1 VFEII
6 EGTFAHSD
14 VQLEVLMDD
23 MVFPSYTSSKARQ
36 RSHKFGETGDAFV
49 RELDVSQITLR
60 LTEKTDNKGEG
71 DQDHV
76 IAKLKGPTLT
86 TLQQCLYKP
95 TELTMKGTDGA
106 LSKVV
111 VSLKYLPVKMQLD
124 PSESINNMGTLRVDV
139 LDAANLPSADRN
151 GLSDPY
157 CKFRL
162 NGKDVFKTK
171 TQKKT
176 LHPAWNEFFEVPI
189 SSRTAADFKCD
200 VYDWDFGDKADHL
213 GTTPIN
219 LEVLEPFQPAETG
232 YPLDGKSGTLRL
244 KLLFKPDYVQRSRQ
258 GSSTFSGTFAPA
270 GKVVGAPIKGV
281 GLVGG
286 AVGGG
291 VVKGASFLKRGF
303 TSRGKGNREDTVM
316 EANGSVDNAVNGDGA
331 LDANTPQGTPS
342 RASAIAD
349 GPPAT
354 PTSAQK
360 DFPHSRTRSFAST
373 FSGPGG
379 AQKVGDTGSA
389 SVTIVSAND
398 YPPSADVRVYVKMI
412 GAKGGK
418 EVHKTKS
425 IKSGTGKVE
434 YSADHETFKVACAAD
449 TQFQLVVKDHGLFGG
464 EVLGEGLFY
473 LADQGSGGTQSVK
486 AGAGIVVLQSHFSP
500 AQGGSGESL
509 RPTTSNGRDSP
520 DSKRGVRRSLLSKRD
535 FSGKQPPPVEKAS

>member
-1 VFEII
+1 VFKII
-6 EGTFAHSD
+6 EGTFSDTD

-23 MVFPSYTSSKARQ
+23 MVFPSYISSKAR
-36 RSHKFGETGDAFV
+36 RRNHKFGEVGDAFV

-95 TELTMKGTDGA
+95 TELTMKGADGFP
-106 LSKVV
+106 SKVI
-111 VSLKYLPVKMQLD
+111 VSLKYLPVKMKLD

-139 LDAANLPSADRN
+139 LDAADLPSADRN
-151 GLSDPY
+151 GFSDPF

-162 NGKDVFKTK
+162 NGKEVFKTK
-171 TQKKT
+171 IQKKT
-176 LHPAWNEFFEVPI
+176 LHPAWNEFFEIPI
-189 SSRTAADFKCD
+189 SSRTAADFKCL
-200 VYDWDFGDKADHL
+200 VYDWDFGDKSDHL
-213 GTTPIN
+213 GTTAIN
-219 LEVLEPFQPAETG
+219 LSVLEPFQPAEIG
-232 YPLDGKSGTLRL
+232 YGLDGKSGTLRL

-258 GSSTFSGTFAPA
+258 GSSTLSGTFTPA

-291 VVKGASFLKRGF
+291 VAKGASFLKRGF
-303 TSRGKGNREDTVM
+303 TSKARGSRENTVTDV
-316 EANGSVDNAVNGDGA
+316 NGSFEPAINGDGVPSS
-331 LDANTPQGTPS
+331 NTPQGTPS

-360 DFPHSRTRSFAST
+360 DSPHNRTKSFGST
-373 FSGPGG
+373 LSALG
-379 AQKVGDTGSA
+379 ATPKEVDTGSA
-389 SVTIVSAND
+389 SLTIVSAND

-412 GAKGGK
+412 GSKGGK
-418 EVHKTKS
+418 EVHKTKT
-425 IKSGTGKVE
+425 IKSSTGKVE
-434 YSADHETFKVACAAD
+434 YSPDHETFKVGCSAD
-449 TQFQLVVKDHGLFGG
+449 TQFQVVVKDHGLFGG
-464 EVLGEGLFY
+464 DVLGDSMFY
-473 LADQGSGGTQSVK
+473 LADQGSGATQPIK
-486 AGAGIVVLQSHFSP
+486 AGSGTVVVRSQFSP
-500 AQGGSGESL
+500 SVGSSADSL

-535 FSGKQPPPVEKAS
+535 FSGKQPPST

>member
-1 VFEII
+1 
-6 EGTFAHSD
+6 
-14 VQLEVLMDD
+14 MDD
-23 MVFPSYTSSKARQ
+23 MVFPNYTSSKARQ
-36 RSHKFGETGDAFV
+36 RSHKFGEVGDAFV

-76 IAKLKGPTLT
+76 IARLKGPTLS

-95 TELTMKGTDGA
+95 TELTMKGTDGS
-106 LSKVV
+106 LSKVT

-139 LDAANLPSADRN
+139 LDAADLPSADRN
-151 GLSDPY
+151 GYSDPY

-171 TQKKT
+171 VQKKT
-176 LHPAWNEFFEVPI
+176 LHPAWNEFFEVSI
-189 SSRTAADFKCD
+189 NSRTAAELKCD

-213 GTTPIN
+213 GTAAIDLTA
-219 LEVLEPFQPAETG
+219 LEPFKPAEMG
-232 YPLDGKSGTLRL
+232 YALDGKSGTLRL

-303 TSRGKGNREDTVM
+303 TSKSKGSREDAIM
-316 EANGSVDNAVNGDGA
+316 DGSGSIGNIVNGDGVSG
-331 LDANTPQGTPS
+331 ANTPQGTPS
-342 RASAIAD
+342 RANAIAD

-360 DFPHSRTRSFAST
+360 DAAHNRSKSFGST
-373 FSGPGG
+373 FSGPSG
-379 AQKVGDTGSA
+379 AAKGAHAGSA
-389 SVTIVSAND
+389 VLTIESAND
-398 YPPSADVRVYVKMI
+398 YPPSADVRVYVKMV
-412 GAKGGK
+412 GPKGGK

-425 IKSGTGKVE
+425 IKSNTGKVE
-434 YSADHETFKVACAAD
+434 FAADHETFKVNCSAD
-449 TQFQLVVKDHGLFGG
+449 TQFQIVVKDHGLFGG
-464 EVLGEGLFY
+464 EVLGEGVFFLG
-473 LADQGSGGTQSVK
+473 DQGSGATQAVK
-486 AGAGIVVLQSHFSP
+486 AGAGTVVIQSQFSP
-500 AQGGSGESL
+500 SEGSSADSL

-535 FSGKQPPPVEKAS
+535 FSGKQAPSADKAS

>member
-1 VFEII
+1 
-6 EGTFAHSD
+6 
-14 VQLEVLMDD
+14 MDD

-36 RSHKFGETGDAFV
+36 RSHKFGEIGDAFV
-49 RELDVSQITLR
+49 RELEVSQITLR

-76 IAKLKGPTLT
+76 IARLRGSTLT
-86 TLQQCLYKP
+86 TLQKCLYKP

-106 LSKVV
+106 SSRVT

-139 LDAANLPSADRN
+139 LDAADLPSADRN
-151 GLSDPY
+151 GYSDPY

-162 NGKDVFKTK
+162 NGKEVFKTK
-171 TQKKT
+171 VQKKT

-189 SSRTAADFKCD
+189 NSRTAADFKCD

-213 GTTPIN
+213 GTTGIN
-219 LEVLEPFQPAETG
+219 LNILEPFQPAEMG
-232 YPLDGKSGTLRL
+232 YALDGKSGTLRL

-291 VVKGASFLKRGF
+291 VAKGASFLKRGF
-303 TSRGKGNREDTVM
+303 TSKTKGSRDDTIM
-316 EANGSVDNAVNGDGA
+316 DGNGDGA
-331 LDANTPQGTPS
+331 SGANTPQGTPS
-342 RASAIAD
+342 RTSAIAD

-360 DFPHSRTRSFAST
+360 DSAHNRAKSFGST
-373 FSGPGG
+373 FSGPSGTPKG
-379 AQKVGDTGSA
+379 AHTGSA
-389 SVTIVSAND
+389 SLTIVSAD
-398 YPPSADVRVYVKMI
+398 GYPPSADVRVYVKII

-418 EVHKTKS
+418 EVHKTKP
-425 IKSGTGKVE
+425 IKSNTGKVE
-434 YSADHETFKVACAAD
+434 YSADHETFKVNCSAD
-449 TQFQLVVKDHGLFGG
+449 TQFQVVVKDHGLFGG
-464 EVLGEGLFY
+464 ELLGERLFF
-473 LADQGSGGTQSVK
+473 LADQGSGATKSVEV
-486 AGAGIVVLQSHFSP
+486 GAGTVVLQCQFSP
-500 AQGGSGESL
+500 SEGSSADSL
-509 RPTTSNGRDSP
+509 RPTSSNGRDSP
-520 DSKRGVRRSLLSKRD
+520 DSKRGVRRSILSKRD
-535 FSGKQPPPVEKAS
+535 FSGKQAP

>member
-1 VFEII
+1 VFKII

-14 VQLEVLMDD
+14 VQLEVLIDD
-23 MVFPSYTSSKARQ
+23 MVFPSFTSSKARQ
-36 RSHKFGETGDAFV
+36 RSHKFGEIGDAFV
-49 RELDVSQITLR
+49 RELEVSQITLR

-76 IAKLKGPTLT
+76 LARLKGPTLT

-95 TELTMKGTDGA
+95 TELTLKGTDGSV
-106 LSKVV
+106 SKVT
-111 VSLKYLPVKMQLD
+111 VSLKYLPVRMQLD

-139 LDAANLPSADRN
+139 LDAADLPSADRN
-151 GLSDPY
+151 GYSDPY

-171 TQKKT
+171 VQKKT

-189 SSRTAADFKCD
+189 NSRTAADMKCE

-213 GTTPIN
+213 GTAAIN
-219 LEVLEPFQPAETG
+219 LAALEPFQLAEIV
-232 YPLDGKSGTLRL
+232 YPLDGKSGTVRL

-258 GSSTFSGTFAPA
+258 GSSTFSGTFVPA

-286 AVGGG
+286 G

-303 TSRGKGNREDTVM
+303 TSKGKGGREDTM
-316 EANGSVDNAVNGDGA
+316 MDGSGSSGNIANGDGA
-331 LDANTPQGTPS
+331 SGANTPQGTPS

-360 DFPHSRTRSFAST
+360 DAVHNRTKSFGST
-373 FSGPGG
+373 FGGPGG
-379 AQKVGDTGSA
+379 ATRGAHTGSA
-389 SVTIVSAND
+389 VLTIESAND
-398 YPPSADVRVYVKMI
+398 YPASADVRVYVKME
-412 GAKGGK
+412 GPKGIK

-425 IKSGTGKVE
+425 IKSSTGKVE
-434 YSADHETFKVACAAD
+434 YAADHETFKVNCSAD
-449 TQFQLVVKDHGLFGG
+449 TKFQVVVKDHGLFGG
-464 EVLGEGLFY
+464 EVLGEGFFFP
-473 LADQGSGGTQSVK
+473 ADQGSGATQAVK
-486 AGAGIVVLQSHFSP
+486 AGDGTVVIQSHFSP
-500 AQGGSGESL
+500 SEGSSADSL

-535 FSGKQPPPVEKAS
+535 FSGKQAPSADRAS

>member
-1 VFEII
+1 
-6 EGTFAHSD
+6 
-14 VQLEVLMDD
+14 MDD

-36 RSHKFGETGDAFV
+36 RSHKFGEIGDAFV

-60 LTEKTDNKGEG
+60 LTEKTDKKGEG
-71 DQDHV
+71 DPDHV

-95 TELTMKGTDGA
+95 TELTMKGADGA
-106 LSKVV
+106 RSKVV
-111 VSLKYLPVKMQLD
+111 VSLRYLPVKMQLD

-139 LDAANLPSADRN
+139 LDAADLPSADRN
-151 GLSDPY
+151 GYSDPF

-162 NGKDVFKTK
+162 NGKDVFKTRV
-171 TQKKT
+171 QKKT

-189 SSRTAADFKCD
+189 NSRTAANLKCD
-200 VYDWDFGDKADHL
+200 VYDWDFGDKSDHL
-213 GTTPIN
+213 GTTAIN
-219 LEVLEPFQPAETG
+219 LEILEPFQPAEMG
-232 YPLDGKSGTLRL
+232 YALDGKSGTLRL

-286 AVGGG
+286 G

-303 TSRGKGNREDTVM
+303 TSKSKGGRDDTAM
-316 EANGSVDNAVNGDGA
+316 GANGSLESKVNGDGA
-331 LDANTPQGTPS
+331 SGANTPQGTPS
-342 RASAIAD
+342 RSSAVAD

-360 DFPHSRTRSFAST
+360 DPSHNRTKSFGST
-373 FSGPGG
+373 LGSSGGTPKG
-379 AQKVGDTGSA
+379 ADTGSA
-389 SVTIVSAND
+389 SLTIMSAND
-398 YPPSADVRVYVKMI
+398 YPPSADVRVYVKVI

-418 EVHKTKS
+418 EIHKTKS
-425 IKSGTGKVE
+425 IKSSTGKVE
-434 YSADHETFKVACAAD
+434 FSADHETFKVTNCSAD
-449 TQFQLVVKDHGLFGG
+449 TQFQVVVKDHGLFGG

-473 LADQGSGGTQSVK
+473 LADQGSGATQSVK
-486 AGAGIVVLQSHFSP
+486 AGAGTVVVRSQFSP
-500 AQGGSGESL
+500 AVGSSGESL

-520 DSKRGVRRSLLSKRD
+520 DSKRGARRSLLSKRD
-535 FSGKQPPPVEKAS
+535 FSGKQAP

>member
-1 VFEII
+1 MFKII
-6 EGTFAHSD
+6 EGKFAHSD
-14 VQLEVLMDD
+14 VQLEVLIDD

-36 RSHKFGETGDAFV
+36 RSHKFGETGDAFI

-60 LTEKTDNKGEG
+60 LTEKTDKKGET
-71 DQDHV
+71 DPEHV

-95 TELTMKGTDGA
+95 TELTLKGTDGA
-106 LSKVV
+106 LSKVI

-139 LDAANLPSADRN
+139 LDAADLPSADRN
-151 GLSDPY
+151 GYSDPY

-162 NGKDVFKTK
+162 NGKEVFKTK
-171 TQKKT
+171 VQKKT

-189 SSRTAADFKCD
+189 NSRTAADFKCD

-213 GTTPIN
+213 GSTAIN
-219 LEVLEPFQPAETG
+219 VEILEPFQPAEMN
-232 YPLDGKSGTLRL
+232 YALDGKSGTLRL
-244 KLLFKPDYVQRSRQ
+244 KLLFKPDYVVRSRQ

-303 TSRGKGNREDTVM
+303 TSKTKGSRENPMVD
-316 EANGSVDNAVNGDGA
+316 ANGSIENDVNGDGA
-331 LDANTPQGTPS
+331 PSTNTPQGTPS
-342 RASAIAD
+342 RASAVVD

-360 DFPHSRTRSFAST
+360 DTPHNRTRSFGST
-373 FSGPGG
+373 LSGSG
-379 AQKVGDTGSA
+379 ATPKGAETGSA
-389 SVTIVSAND
+389 SMTIISASD
-398 YPPSADVRVYVKMI
+398 YPPSTDVRVYVKMI

-418 EVHKTKS
+418 EIHKTKT
-425 IKSGTGKVE
+425 IKSGTGKVDF
-434 YSADHETFKVACAAD
+434 STDHETFKVACSAD

-464 EVLGEGLFY
+464 ESLGEAMFF
-473 LADQGSGGTQSVK
+473 LADQGSGATQSVK
-486 AGAGIVVLQSHFSP
+486 AGAGTVVLRSQFTP
-500 AQGGSGESL
+500 LEGSSGDSL

-535 FSGKQPPPVEKAS
+535 FSGKQAP

>member
-1 VFEII
+1 MFKII
-6 EGTFAHSD
+6 EGTFAQSD

-36 RSHKFGETGDAFV
+36 RNHTFGETGDAFV

-60 LTEKTDNKGEG
+60 LTEKTDKKG
-71 DQDHV
+71 DSDPDHV

-106 LSKVV
+106 LSKVT

-139 LDAANLPSADRN
+139 LDAADLPSADRN
-151 GLSDPY
+151 GYSDPY

-162 NGKDVFKTK
+162 NGKEVFKTK
-171 TQKKT
+171 AQKKT

-189 SSRTAADFKCD
+189 NSRTAADFKCE
-200 VYDWDFGDKADHL
+200 VFDWDFGDKSDHL
-213 GTTPIN
+213 GTAAIN
-219 LEVLEPFQPAETG
+219 LEILDPFQPAEIG
-232 YPLDGKSGTLRL
+232 YPLDGKSGTVRL

-303 TSRGKGNREDTVM
+303 TSKNKGGRDDTAMDV
-316 EANGSVDNAVNGDGA
+316 NGSAENAINRDGISA
-331 LDANTPQGTPS
+331 ANTPQGTPS
-342 RASAIAD
+342 RSTTIAD

-360 DFPHSRTRSFAST
+360 DSPHNRTRSFGST
-373 FSGPGG
+373 FGG
-379 AQKVGDTGSA
+379 AGATPKGPDVGSA
-389 SVTIVSAND
+389 SITIISASD

-425 IKSGTGKVE
+425 IKSSTGKVE
-434 YSADHETFKVACAAD
+434 YSADHETFKVTCPAD
-449 TQFQLVVKDHGLFGG
+449 TQFQMVVKDHGMFGG
-464 EVLGEGLFY
+464 EVLGEALFF
-473 LADQGSGGTQSVK
+473 LADQGSGATQQIK
-486 AGAGIVVLQSHFSP
+486 AGPGTVVLQSQFSP
-500 AQGGSGESL
+500 AVGNSGDSL

-520 DSKRGVRRSLLSKRD
+520 DSKRAVRRSLLSKRD
-535 FSGKQPPPVEKAS
+535 FSGKQ